1 MASVSGVPSGAL
13 TDEQLKRLDEIM
25 KAQTTARQAAG
36 KKDLDKDQFIN
47 ILMTQ
52 LQHQDPMNPLED
64 KDFIAQM
71 AQFSS
76 LEQLTNMNTA
86 ITKLTTTVESGNGTI
101 TKMNTSIESLI
112 EQIKAMNTGV
122 TDGQKKQ
129 LESIQAE
136 ANEIHEFIN
145 LLKAEAAY
153 Q

>member
-1 MASVSGVPSGAL
+1 MASVAGVPSGSL
-13 TDEQLKRLDEIM
+13 TEEQLKRLDEIM
-25 KAQTTARQAAG
+25 KAQAAAKQAAG
-36 KKDLDKDQFIN
+36 KKDLGKDQFIN

-52 LQHQDPMNPLED
+52 LQNQDPMNPLED

-76 LEQLTNMNTA
+76 LEQMTNMNTTL
-86 ITKLTTTVESGNGTI
+86 TKLATTIESGNNTI
-101 TKMNTSIESLI
+101 TKMNTSIESLM

-122 TDGQKKQ
+122 TEGQKKQ
-129 LESIQAE
+129 LESIQDE
-136 ANEIHEFIN
+136 ANQIKEFIN